1 MYLLL
6 QNRLVAHVRAFLKQR
21 YDVDVAN
28 IVVEQPPKIE
38 MGEFALPVS
47 FELAKRLR
55 KAPRKIADEIV
66 AEMTLPEGFAKFE
79 VAGAGYINARLDR
92 SAAAEIVAGENEEQ
106 EQEQGQLP
114 HPSQQ
119 QARMGH
125 PEGRGSRGKVLV
137 EHTSI
142 NPNKAAH
149 IGHLR
154 NSILGDTLVR
164 LLRAANYTVAVQN
177 YIDNTGVQVAD
188 VVVGFERVAKK
199 SKAEIEALIAGS
211 EGRFDYYC
219 WDLYAK
225 VSQWYEADKTNLQA
239 RRDTLH
245 LLEVGGNETA
255 EIAQE
260 ISMAVLRRHLETM
273 QRLDIEYD
281 FLPQESDILHL
292 HFWAKAFELLKAA
305 GVLYF
310 EEEGKN
316 KGCWVMTRPG
326 SEFFRQALG
335 KVRQGQKEVQDD
347 EPADYESWEGTD
359 VPAEAPNG
367 PDEDAKVIVRSNGT
381 VGYVGKDIAYHMWK
395 FGLLGLDFG
404 YRKFYEYADGRAVWI
419 SCDPKDSEPGAP
431 HFGGVGAIYNVI
443 DARQSDPQETVKQ
456 AILLMGHEAEAARYT
471 HFSYEMVALTPRCAM
486 ELGYTVSEEDQQR
499 SYIEVSGRKGFGV
512 KADDLLDNLIEAA
525 KSEVDSRHAELSD
538 EERRE
543 VATQIAIGALRYFM
557 LKFTKQSVIAFDFRE
572 ALSFEGETGPYVQ
585 YAVVR
590 ATNIFRKA
598 GVAPEDALKT
608 ALAADAFT
616 GNDDLWSLWLAAGQ
630 TAKVIEQCIATTE
643 PAAAAKHAFQL
654 AQQFNN
660 FYHKHHILTEE
671 DASRKALLLATA
683 AVVRRE
689 LMATMAVMGIPAPA
703 VM

>member
-1 MYLLL
+1 M
-6 QNRLVAHVRAFLKQR
+6 RAFLKQK
-21 YDVDVAN
+21 YEIELAN

-38 MGEFALPVS
+38 LGEFALPVS
-47 FELAKRLR
+47 FELARRLR
-55 KAPRKIADEIV
+55 KAPRKIAEEIV
-66 AEMTLPEGFAKFE
+66 AEMTAPVGFAGFE
-79 VAGAGYINARLDR
+79 VAGGGYINARLER
-92 SAAAEIVAGENEEQ
+92 TSAARMVAGPH
-106 EQEQGQLP
+106 LP
-114 HPSQQ
+114 TT
-119 QARMGH
+119 ADMGH
-125 PEGRGSRGKVLV
+125 PKQSRGKVLV

-164 LLRAANYTVAVQN
+164 LLRAAGYHVDVQN

-188 VVVGFERVAKK
+188 VVVGFEKVAKM
-199 SKAEIEALIAGS
+199 SAAQVEALIVAS
-211 EGRFDYYC
+211 AAPIPTAIVVDRPFDYFC
-219 WDLYAK
+219 WDLYAQ
-225 VSQWYEADKTNLQA
+225 VSQWYEANKENLQA

-245 LLEVGGNETA
+245 ALELGGNPTA
-255 EIAQE
+255 ELAQK

-273 QRLDIEYD
+273 QRLGIEYD
-281 FLPQESDILHL
+281 FLPQESEILHL
-292 HFWAKAFELLKAA
+292 HFWARAFELLKAA
-305 GVLYF
+305 GVLYY
-310 EEEGKN
+310 EEQGKN

-326 SEFFRQALG
+326 RERNG
-335 KVRQGQKEVQDD
+335 DD
-347 EPADYESWEGTD
+347 
-359 VPAEAPNG
+359 G

-404 YRKFYEYADGRAVWI
+404 YRKFYEYADGRPVWI
-419 SCDPKDSEPGAP
+419 SCDPAQSELGAP
-431 HFGGVGAIYNVI
+431 HFGGVQAIYNVI
-443 DARQSDPQETVKQ
+443 DARQSEPQETVKQ
-456 AILLMGHEAEAARYT
+456 AILLMGHEEAASRYT
-471 HFSYEMVALTPRCAM
+471 HFSYEMVALTPRCAV
-486 ELGYTVSEEDQQR
+486 ELGYEVSEEDRQR

-512 KADDLLDNLIEAA
+512 KADDLIDKLIEAA
-525 KSEVDSRHAELSD
+525 KSEVDARHPELGD
-538 EERRE
+538 QERRE
-543 VATQIAIGALRYFM
+543 IATQIAIGALRYFM

-598 GVAPEDALKT
+598 GIDPEEALK
-608 ALAADAFT
+608 AELAADAFA
-616 GNDDLWSLWLAAGQ
+616 GNDDLWELWLAAGQ
-630 TAKVIEQCIATTE
+630 SSKMIEQTIASTE
-643 PAAAAKHAFQL
+643 PATAAKHAFQL

-671 DASRKALLLATA
+671 DPKRKALLLATA

-689 LMATMAVMGIPAPA
+689 LMATMAVMGIPTPA

>member
-6 QNRLVAHVRAFLKQR
+6 QKRLIAHVRAFLKQK
-21 YDVDVAN
+21 YEIEPAN

-38 MGEFALPVS
+38 LGEFALPVS
-47 FELAKRLR
+47 FELARTLR
-55 KAPRKIADEIV
+55 KAPRKIAEEIV
-66 AEMTLPEGFAKFE
+66 SEMTLPEGFAGFE

-92 SAAAEIVAGENEEQ
+92 TRAAEMVAGNAHLETAGDAG
-106 EQEQGQLP
+106 QEQGQQLQEQGQQL
-114 HPSQQ
+114 HTSQQ
-119 QARMGH
+119 KACMGH
-125 PEGRGSRGKVLV
+125 PEPRGKVLV

-154 NSILGDTLVR
+154 NATLGDTLVR
-164 LLRAANYTVAVQN
+164 LLRAAGYQVDVQN

-188 VVVGFERVAKK
+188 VVVGFERMAKK
-199 SKAEIEALIAGS
+199 SRAEIEALIAGS

-225 VSQWYEADKTNLQA
+225 VSQWYEADKANLQA

-255 EIAQE
+255 EIAQM

-273 QRLDIEYD
+273 HRLDIEYD

-326 SEFFRQALG
+326 NAKSEG
-335 KVRQGQKEVQDD
+335 PDD
-347 EPADYESWEGTD
+347 
-359 VPAEAPNG
+359 G
-367 PDEDAKVIVRSNGT
+367 PDEDSKVIVRSNGT

-419 SCDPKDSEPGAP
+419 SCDPKEGEAGAP

-486 ELGYTVSEEDQQR
+486 ELGYAVSEEDQQR

-512 KADDLLDNLIEAA
+512 KADDLLDKLIEAA
-525 KSEVDSRHAELSD
+525 RSEVDARHAELG
-538 EERRE
+538 EAERGE
-543 VATQIAIGALRYFM
+543 IATQIAIGALRYFM

-598 GVAPEDALKT
+598 GIAPEEALKGK
-608 ALAADAFT
+608 LADDAFA
-616 GNDDLWSLWLAAGQ
+616 GGDDDLWALWLAAGQ

-643 PAAAAKHAFQL
+643 PAALTKHAFQL

-660 FYHKHHILTEE
+660 FYHRHHILTEE
-671 DASRKALLLATA
+671 DAGRKALLLATA

-689 LMATMAVMGIPAPA
+689 LMAAMAVMGIPAPA

>member
-6 QNRLVAHVRAFLKQR
+6 QNRLIAQVRAFLKQK
-21 YDVDVAN
+21 YGIELAN

-38 MGEFALPVS
+38 LGEFALPVS
-47 FELAKRLR
+47 FELARTLR

-79 VAGAGYINARLDR
+79 VAGAGYINAKLDR
-92 SAAAEIVAGENEEQ
+92 TQAAELVAKAEDQ
-106 EQEQGQLP
+106 SQSQLP

-125 PEGRGSRGKVLV
+125 PAAGARGKVLV

-164 LLRAANYTVAVQN
+164 LLRAAGYQVDVQN

-188 VVVGFERVAKK
+188 VVVGFERMAKK

-225 VSQWYEADKTNLQA
+225 VSQWYEADKANLQA

-245 LLEVGGNETA
+245 ALETGGNATA
-255 EIAQE
+255 ELAQM

-292 HFWAKAFELLKAA
+292 HFWAAAFEKLKQT

-310 EEEGKN
+310 EEHGKN

-326 SEFFRQALG
+326 RTKDDASE
-335 KVRQGQKEVQDD
+335 
-347 EPADYESWEGTD
+347 
-359 VPAEAPNG
+359 G

-419 SCDPKDSEPGAP
+419 SCDPKDS
-431 HFGGVGAIYNVI
+431 
-443 DARQSDPQETVKQ
+443 
-456 AILLMGHEAEAARYT
+456 
-471 HFSYEMVALTPRCAM
+471 
-486 ELGYTVSEEDQQR
+486 
-499 SYIEVSGRKGFGV
+499 
-512 KADDLLDNLIEAA
+512 
-525 KSEVDSRHAELSD
+525 
-538 EERRE
+538 
-543 VATQIAIGALRYFM
+543 
-557 LKFTKQSVIAFDFRE
+557 
-572 ALSFEGETGPYVQ
+572 
-585 YAVVR
+585 
-590 ATNIFRKA
+590 
-598 GVAPEDALKT
+598 
-608 ALAADAFT
+608 
-616 GNDDLWSLWLAAGQ
+616 
-630 TAKVIEQCIATTE
+630 
-643 PAAAAKHAFQL
+643 
-654 AQQFNN
+654 
-660 FYHKHHILTEE
+660 
-671 DASRKALLLATA
+671 
-683 AVVRRE
+683 
-689 LMATMAVMGIPAPA
+689 
-703 VM
+703 